1 MEPARPASL
10 PRVTRADT
18 SSDLSQPPS
27 PLTGGH
33 ETASVSFTLL
43 GVERARD
50 RGRLIGLASAEI
62 VVEGVG
68 FLLQGIRVIYEPDG
82 SLLVQ
87 PPRFRHPDGHWLPA
101 VVLPPELAEAIA
113 AAVLQAFRAPPQPP
127 L

>member
-1 MEPARPASL
+1 M
-10 PRVTRADT
+10 
-18 SSDLSQPPS
+18 LS
-27 PLTGGH
+27 H
-33 ETASVSFTLL
+33 ATA
-43 GVERARD
+43 GARD
-50 RGRLIGLASAEI
+50 RGRLVGLASAEI

-113 AAVLQAFRAPPQPP
+113 AEVLQAFRDLPAR
-127 L
+127 